1 MKVYRDKDADLSL
14 IRDKSIVVVGYG
26 NQGKAFACNMRD
38 SGLNIAVALDDR
50 SQSIRRTADDGFPII
65 SNFDVHLADVILM
78 LLPDHLHGDYYSR
91 FLNGRLR
98 KGQSLVFAHGY
109 SVHFGFVKPPDGIN
123 CLLVA
128 PHGPGKDLRE
138 SFVNGSGISCFVA
151 TRPDR
156 ARKPLGIALAIAG
169 AIGCTRVGAFRTTFE
184 HETIG
189 DLFGEQALLCGGL
202 SALTI
207 AAFDTLVRHG
217 IPPENAYLE
226 TAHQLRLLANLIEK
240 GGVTGMME
248 KVSKTAQFGTM
259 TASKSISDS
268 HLKRKLDRIMKD
280 VVTGKFAR
288 EWDKEY
294 REGGGRLVDFV
305 KNLKS
310 SDFEK
315 TAKRIKKLLS
325 EDK

>member
-1 MKVYRDKDADLSL
+1 MKVYRDKDTDLSL

-38 SGLNIAVALDDR
+38 SGLNVAVALDNT
-50 SQSIRRTADDGFPII
+50 SESIRRAADDGFAIV
-65 SNFDVHLADVILM
+65 SNEDVYLADIILM
-78 LLPDHLHGDYYSR
+78 MLPDHLHGDYYLQ
-91 FLNGRLR
+91 FLDSKMR
-98 KGQSLVFAHGY
+98 KGQSLIFAHGY
-109 SVHFGFVKPPDGIN
+109 SIHFGFVKPPVDID

-138 SFVNGSGISCFVA
+138 SFIDGSGISCFVA

-156 ARKPLGIALAIAG
+156 ARKSLGIALAIAG
-169 AIGCTRVGAFRTTFE
+169 AIGCARVGAFRTTFA

-207 AAFDTLVRHG
+207 AAFDTLVMHG

-226 TAHQLRLLANLIEK
+226 TAHQLRLLAKLIEED
-240 GGVTGMME
+240 GIAGMME
-248 KVSKTAQFGTM
+248 RVSKTAQFGTM
-259 TASKSISDS
+259 TASESISDT
-268 HLKRKLDRIMKD
+268 HLKRKFDKMLKDIM
-280 VVTGKFAR
+280 TGKFAR

-294 REGGGRLVDFV
+294 RDGGRKLDKFS
-305 KNLKS
+305 KNLRS
-310 SDFEK
+310 SNFEK
-315 TAKRIKKLLS
+315 TAEIIRQLLS
-325 EDK
+325 ENK

>member
-1 MKVYRDKDADLSL
+1 
-14 IRDKSIVVVGYG
+14 
-26 NQGKAFACNMRD
+26 MRD
-38 SGLNIAVALDDR
+38 SGLNVAVALDDR
-50 SQSIRRTADDGFPII
+50 SESIRRAADDSFPIV
-65 SNFDVHLADVILM
+65 SNEDVHLADIVLM
-78 LLPDHLHGDYYSR
+78 LFPDHLHGDYY
-91 FLNGRLR
+91 LQYLDGKIR

-109 SVHFGFVKPPDGIN
+109 SIHFGFVKPPDCIN

-138 SFVNGSGISCFVA
+138 SFIDGSGISCFVA

-240 GGVTGMME
+240 GGITGMME

-259 TASKSISDS
+259 TANKSIADQ
-268 HLKRKLDRIMKD
+268 HLKRKLDKMLKD

-294 REGGGRLVDFV
+294 REGGKGIRDFV
-305 KNLKS
+305 KDLRS
-310 SDFEK
+310 SNFEK